1 MKFLKIILLFL
12 LLISPCNA
20 NTIYNLIK
28 IPNLSIYQ
36 SKTSNGLKYLNT
48 LKPFQVGIRNDNV
61 TCFESS
67 IKNIDKKFNLIN
79 ENFKKYSS
87 DFLKK
92 INLKYIV
99 ICEDLSVSGIGA
111 AGVPNIKVKTL
122 IIDLNFNEKFFE
134 RIIHHEIF
142 HMINDSYK
150 MYFLEDEWKDLN
162 QKGFKYAKCSTCTD
176 KINLEAIK
184 KTEGF
189 FTEYS
194 MTTASEDMAEVF
206 SFIMKNGEYLEHKSL
221 NDPILKN
228 KISFIK
234 KNVLKIDNNFNF

>member
-1 MKFLKIILLFL
+1 
-12 LLISPCNA
+12 
-20 NTIYNLIK
+20 
-28 IPNLSIYQ
+28 
-36 SKTSNGLKYLNT
+36 
-48 LKPFQVGIRNDNV
+48 
-61 TCFESS
+61 
-67 IKNIDKKFNLIN
+67 
-79 ENFKKYSS
+79 
-87 DFLKK
+87 
-92 INLKYIV
+92 
-99 ICEDLSVSGIGA
+99 
-111 AGVPNIKVKTL
+111 
-122 IIDLNFNEKFFE
+122 
-134 RIIHHEIF
+134 
-142 HMINDSYK
+142 

-234 KNVLKIDNNFNF
+234 KNVLKIDNDFNF